1 VDELASDKYFMNEAI
16 KEALKAYEKGEIP
29 VGAVVVINGQ
39 IVSRAHNIKETTNDP
54 TSHAEIL
61 AIREA
66 GRALGAWR
74 LTEATIYVTKEP
86 CIMCSGAIVNARIKR
101 LVYGCDDKKG
111 GGALSLYKIV
121 QDSRLN
127 HQVEVKRGVLEEECS
142 LLLKK
147 FFKELRNTK

>member
-1 VDELASDKYFMNEAI
+1 MNEAI

-29 VGAVVVINGQ
+29 VGAVVVVNGE

-127 HQVEVKRGVLEEECS
+127 HQVEVKKGVLEEECS

-147 FFKELRNTK
+147 FFKELRNAK

>member
-1 VDELASDKYFMNEAI
+1 MDELASDEYFMNEAI

-29 VGAVVVINGQ
+29 VGAVVVVNGE

-127 HQVEVKRGVLEEECS
+127 HQVEVKKGVLEEECS

>member
-1 VDELASDKYFMNEAI
+1 MDELASDEYFMNEAI

>member
-1 VDELASDKYFMNEAI
+1 MNEAI

>member
-1 VDELASDKYFMNEAI
+1 VDELASDEYFMNEAI

>member
-1 VDELASDKYFMNEAI
+1 VDELASDEYFMNEAI

-127 HQVEVKRGVLEEECS
+127 HQVEVKKGVLEEECS

>member
-1 VDELASDKYFMNEAI
+1 MDELASDKYFMNEAI

>member
-1 VDELASDKYFMNEAI
+1 MNEAI

-29 VGAVVVINGQ
+29 VGAVVVVNGE

-127 HQVEVKRGVLEEECS
+127 HQVEVKKGVLEEECS

>member
-1 VDELASDKYFMNEAI
+1 MNEAI

-29 VGAVVVINGQ
+29 VGAVVVVNGE
-39 IVSRAHNIKETTNDP
+39 IISRAHNIKETTNDP

-127 HQVEVKRGVLEEECS
+127 HQVEVKKGVLEEECS